1 MTGSGDAGGGRV
13 GVIGVGVMGGAMSG
27 HLVAA
32 GFEVCGYDVESAK
45 VDASAATPVDSVAE
59 VAARSDVV
67 LLSLPSV
74 SALATVAAEL
84 ADAEP
89 AGLVAVEMG
98 TLPLEAKQQ
107 ARDRLAAAGCDLL
120 DAPVSGT
127 GLQAAD
133 ATLVVYSSG
142 SRAGFER
149 AAPLF
154 DVIGR
159 RTYHLGAFG
168 NGTRMKFVANLL
180 VAVHTLAAAEAHALG
195 EAAGLDPALTQ
206 DAVSNGTGTSS
217 MFDIRGPMMVA
228 DSFHPP
234 SARLALIHKDAV
246 IIAAYAR
253 AVGAETPLL
262 DAAIPMYQRGLAAD
276 LGDLDAAALRRLF
289 DSPTPAEGAADED
302 PRPPPVNLEVRR
314 GDRPR
319 VGVIG
324 VGVMGRAMAAN
335 LVAADFEVCGYD
347 VESAKVAASAATEV
361 ASVAEV
367 AARSDVVL
375 LSLPS
380 AGALESV
387 SAELAAAGPDG
398 LVAVE
403 TSTLPLEVKQR
414 AHDRLA
420 EAGCD
425 LLDAPVSG
433 TGLQAADAALA
444 VYSSGSRAGFEAAS
458 PIFDVIGRRT
468 YRLGSFGDGTRTKF
482 VANLLAAVHTLAA
495 AEAHALGAAAG
506 LDPAVTQEVISSG
519 VGTSSAFDI
528 RGPMMV
534 ADSFDTP
541 VGRLAI
547 IDKDVRIIAG
557 FARAVGAETPLLDA
571 AGPLY
576 HRATDEGLSD
586 LDVAAVRRLFES
598 PPPAESP
605 AVGAA
610 SAETAPIDASVNTEG
625 ASP

>member
-1 MTGSGDAGGGRV
+1 MGSGNADRPRV

-32 GFEVCGYDVESAK
+32 GFEVCGYDVDPAR
-45 VDASAATPVDSVAE
+45 VAASAATPVDSVAD

-74 SALATVAAEL
+74 NALDTVAAEL

-98 TLPLEAKQQ
+98 TLPLDAKQQ
-107 ARDRLAAAGCDLL
+107 AHDRLAAVGCDLL
-120 DAPVSGT
+120 DSPVSGT

-149 AAPLF
+149 TAPLF

-206 DAVSNGTGTSS
+206 DAVSAGTGTSS

-228 DSFHPP
+228 DSFDPP
-234 SARLALIHKDAV
+234 SARLAIIHKDAG
-246 IIAAYAR
+246 IIAGFAR
-253 AVGAETPLL
+253 AVGTATPLL
-262 DAAIPMYQRGLAAD
+262 DAAIPMYERGLAAD

-289 DSPTPAEGAADED
+289 ESRPPAEPPSGLD
-302 PRPPPVNLEVRR
+302 PQRQPMNLEVRR

-324 VGVMGRAMAAN
+324 VGVMGGAMSER
-335 LVAADFEVCGYD
+335 LVAAGFEVCGYD
-347 VESAKVAASAATEV
+347 VDPARIATSAATEV
-361 ASVAEV
+361 ASVAAV

-380 AGALESV
+380 AGALEDT
-387 SAELAAAGPDG
+387 SAELAAAEPEG

-403 TSTLPLEVKQR
+403 MSTLPLEVKQR

-433 TGLQAADAALA
+433 TGLQAADATLI
-444 VYSSGSRAGFEAAS
+444 VYGSGSRAGLETAS

-468 YRLGSFGDGTRTKF
+468 YHLGSFGNGTRMKF

-495 AEAHALGAAAG
+495 AEAHALGSAAG
-506 LDPAVTQEVISSG
+506 LDPAVTQEVISAG
-519 VGTSSAFDI
+519 VGTSATFDI

-534 ADSFDTP
+534 ADSFEP
-541 VGRLAI
+541 PAGRLAI
-547 IDKDVRIIAG
+547 IDKDAGIITA
-557 FARAVGAETPLLDA
+557 FARALGVETPLLDA
-571 AGPLY
+571 ARPIYRRGT
-576 HRATDEGLSD
+576 AEGLGD

-598 PPPAESP
+598 RPPAEPP
-605 AVGAA
+605 AGGAA
-610 SAETAPIDASVNTEG
+610 STETAPIDASVNTEG
-625 ASP
+625 ANP

>member
-1 MTGSGDAGGGRV
+1 MGSGGTGRARV

-32 GFEVCGYDVESAK
+32 GFEVYGYDVESAK
-45 VDASAATPVDSVAE
+45 VVASAATPVDSVAE

-74 SALATVAAEL
+74 SALDTVAAEL

-107 ARDRLAAAGCDLL
+107 AHDRLAAVGCDLL

-142 SRAGFER
+142 NRAAFER

-159 RTYHLGAFG
+159 RTYHLGTFG

-206 DAVSNGTGTSS
+206 DAISAGTGTSS

-228 DSFHPP
+228 DSFDPP
-234 SARLALIHKDAV
+234 SARLAIIHKDAS

-253 AVGAETPLL
+253 AVGTETPLL
-262 DAAIPMYQRGLAAD
+262 DAAIPMYERGLAAD

-289 DSPTPAEGAADED
+289 DSPAPADSPTGED
-302 PRPPPVNLEVRR
+302 PRKPMNLEVRR

-324 VGVMGRAMAAN
+324 VGVMGGAMAAN
-335 LVAADFEVCGYD
+335 LVAAGFEVCGYD
-347 VESAKVAASAATEV
+347 VESAKVAASGAGEV

-380 AGALESV
+380 ADALETV
-387 SAELAAAGPDG
+387 AAELAAAGPEG

-403 TSTLPLEVKQR
+403 MSTLPLEVKQR

-420 EAGCD
+420 ETGCD

-433 TGLQAADAALA
+433 TGLQAADATLA
-444 VYSSGSRAGFEAAS
+444 VYGSGSRAGFEAAS

-468 YRLGSFGDGTRTKF
+468 YHLGSFGNGTRMKF

-506 LDPAVTQEVISSG
+506 LDPAVTQEVISAG
-519 VGTSSAFDI
+519 VGTSAAFDI

-534 ADSFDTP
+534 ADSFDAP

-547 IDKDVRIIAG
+547 IDKDVRIITA
-557 FARAVGAETPLLDA
+557 FARAVDTETPLLDA
-571 AGPLY
+571 TRPLY
-576 HRATDEGLSD
+576 RRGTAGGLSN
-586 LDVAAVRRLFES
+586 LDVAAVRCLFES
-598 PPPAESP
+598 PT
-605 AVGAA
+605 VGAA
-610 SAETAPIDASVNTEG
+610 STEASHTDASINTEG
-625 ASP
+625 AKP

>member
-1 MTGSGDAGGGRV
+1 MGSSDADRPRV

-32 GFEVCGYDVESAK
+32 GFEVCGYDVEPAK
-45 VDASAATPVDSVAE
+45 VAASAATSVGSVAE

-74 SALATVAAEL
+74 SALEGVAAQL
-84 ADAEP
+84 AGAEP

-107 ARDRLAAAGCDLL
+107 AHDRLAAVGCDLL

-159 RTYHLGAFG
+159 RTYHLGTFG

-206 DAVSNGTGTSS
+206 DAVSAGTGSSS

-228 DSFHPP
+228 DSFDPP
-234 SARLALIHKDAV
+234 SARLAIIHKDAS
-246 IIAAYAR
+246 IIAAFAR
-253 AVGAETPLL
+253 AVGTDTPLL
-262 DAAIPMYQRGLAAD
+262 DAAIPMYERGLAAD
-276 LGDLDAAALRRLF
+276 LGDLDAAALRRLY
-289 DSPTPAEGAADED
+289 DSPPPPDSPAGED
-302 PRPPPVNLEVRR
+302 ARGQPVNLEVRR

-324 VGVMGRAMAAN
+324 VGVMGGAMAAN
-335 LVAADFEVCGYD
+335 LVAAGFEVCGYD
-347 VESAKVAASAATEV
+347 VEVARVAASGATEV

-380 AGALESV
+380 ASALEDT
-387 SAELAAAGPDG
+387 SAQLAAAGPEG
-398 LVAVE
+398 LLAVE
-403 TSTLPLEVKQR
+403 MSTLPLEVKQR

-420 EAGCD
+420 GAGCD

-433 TGLQAADAALA
+433 TGLQAADATLI
-444 VYSSGSRAGFEAAS
+444 VYGSGSRVGLDTAS

-468 YRLGSFGDGTRTKF
+468 YDLGSFGNGTRMKL
-482 VANLLAAVHTLAA
+482 VANLLAAVHTLVA

-506 LDPAVTQEVISSG
+506 LDPAVTQEVISAG
-519 VGTSSAFDI
+519 VGTSAAFDI

-534 ADSFDTP
+534 ADSYEP
-541 VGRLAI
+541 SAGRLAI
-547 IDKDVRIIAG
+547 IDKDVRIIGA
-557 FARAVGAETPLLDA
+557 FARTVGVETPLLDA
-571 AGPLY
+571 TRPLY
-576 HRATDEGLSD
+576 RRGTAEGLGD
-586 LDVAAVRRLFES
+586 LDVAAARRLFES
-598 PPPAESP
+598 RPPAEP
-605 AVGAA
+605 RTGAA
-610 SAETAPIDASVNTEG
+610 TSTETTPINTQG
-625 ASP
+625 AKP

>member
-1 MTGSGDAGGGRV
+1 MGSGNADRPRV
-13 GVIGVGVMGGAMSG
+13 GVIGVGVMGGAMAG

-32 GFEVCGYDVESAK
+32 GFEVCGYDVEGAK
-45 VDASAATPVDSVAE
+45 VAASAATPVDSVAE

-74 SALATVAAEL
+74 DALDTVAAEL
-84 ADAEP
+84 ARAEA
-89 AGLVAVEMG
+89 AGLVAIEMG
-98 TLPLEAKQQ
+98 TLPLEVKQQ
-107 ARDRLAAAGCDLL
+107 ARDRLAAVGCDLL

-142 SRAGFER
+142 SNTGFER
-149 AAPLF
+149 AEPLF

-228 DSFHPP
+228 DSFDPP
-234 SARLALIHKDAV
+234 SARLVLIHKDAS
-246 IIAAYAR
+246 IIAAFAR
-253 AVGAETPLL
+253 AVGTETPLL
-262 DAAIPMYQRGLAAD
+262 DAAIPMYERGLAAG

-289 DSPTPAEGAADED
+289 DSPPPADSPAGED
-302 PRPPPVNLEVRR
+302 PRPQPVNLEVRR

-324 VGVMGRAMAAN
+324 VGLMGGAMAGR
-335 LVAADFEVCGYD
+335 LVAAGFEVCGYD
-347 VESAKVAASAATEV
+347 VDPTRVAASAATPV
-361 ASVAEV
+361 DSVAEV
-367 AARSDVVL
+367 AARSDIVL
-375 LSLPS
+375 LSLPA

-387 SAELAAAGPDG
+387 SAELAAAGSAG

-403 TSTLPLEVKQR
+403 MSTLPLEVKQR
-414 AHDRLA
+414 AHARLA

-433 TGLQAADAALA
+433 TGLQAADATLA
-444 VYSSGSRAGFEAAS
+444 VYGSGSRAGFEAAS
-458 PIFDVIGRRT
+458 PIFDVIGRRA
-468 YRLGSFGDGTRTKF
+468 YHLGAFGNGTRMKF
-482 VANLLAAVHTLAA
+482 VANLLATVHTLAA
-495 AEAHALGAAAG
+495 AEAHALAAAAG
-506 LDPAVTQEVISSG
+506 LDPAVTQEVISAG
-519 VGTSSAFDI
+519 VGTSVPFDI

-534 ADSFDTP
+534 ADSFEP
-541 VGRLAI
+541 LAGRLAI
-547 IDKDVRIIAG
+547 IDKDAGIIGA
-557 FARAVGAETPLLDA
+557 FARAVGTETPLLDA
-571 AGPLY
+571 AQPLY
-576 HRATDEGLSD
+576 RRACAEGLGD

-598 PPPAESP
+598 PPPAGSP
-605 AVGAA
+605 TGGAA
-610 SAETAPIDASVNTEG
+610 STETTPINASVNTEG
-625 ASP
+625 VPP

>member
-1 MTGSGDAGGGRV
+1 MSPGNADRPRV

-27 HLVAA
+27 NLVAA
-32 GFEVCGYDVESAK
+32 GFAVCGYDVDPAK
-45 VDASAATPVDSVAE
+45 VAASAATPVDSVAE

-74 SALATVAAEL
+74 SALDIVVAGL
-84 ADAEP
+84 AGAEP
-89 AGLVAVEMG
+89 AGLVAVETS
-98 TLPLEAKQQ
+98 TLPLETKLQ
-107 ARDRLAAAGCDLL
+107 AHDRLAAVGCDLL
-120 DAPVSGT
+120 DAPLSGT

-142 SRAGFER
+142 SSAGFER

-159 RTYHLGAFG
+159 RTYNLGAFG

-180 VAVHTLAAAEAHALG
+180 VAVHTLAAAEAHALAV
-195 EAAGLDPALTQ
+195 AAGLDPALTQ
-206 DAVSNGTGTSS
+206 DAISNGTGTSS

-228 DSFHPP
+228 DSFDPP
-234 SARLALIHKDAV
+234 AARLALIHKDAT
-246 IIAAYAR
+246 IIAAFAR
-253 AVGAETPLL
+253 KAGTETPLL
-262 DAAIPMYQRGLAAD
+262 DAAIPMYERGLAAD

-289 DSPTPAEGAADED
+289 DSSPPADSPTGED
-302 PRPPPVNLEVRR
+302 PRRRPLNLDGRP

-324 VGVMGRAMAAN
+324 VGVMGGPMAAN
-335 LVAADFEVCGYD
+335 LVAAGFEVCGYD
-347 VESAKVAASAATEV
+347 VDPARVAASAATEV
-361 ASVAEV
+361 SSVAEV

-387 SAELAAAGPDG
+387 SAELAAAEPEG

-433 TGLQAADAALA
+433 TGLQAADATLA
-444 VYSSGSRAGFEAAS
+444 IYGSGSRSGFEAAS
-458 PIFDVIGRRT
+458 PIFDVIGRRA
-468 YRLGSFGDGTRTKF
+468 YHLGAFGNGTRMKF
-482 VANLLAAVHTLAA
+482 VANLLASVHTVAA

-506 LDPAVTQEVISSG
+506 LDPAVTQEVISAG
-519 VGTSSAFDI
+519 VGTSAVFDI

-534 ADSFDTP
+534 ADSFEP
-541 VGRLAI
+541 PAGRLAI
-547 IDKDVRIIAG
+547 IDKDVRIIGA
-557 FARAVGAETPLLDA
+557 FARKAGTETPLLDA

-576 HRATDEGLSD
+576 RRGMDGGLSN
-586 LDVAAVRRLFES
+586 LDVAAVRRLFDSRPPVGS
-598 PPPAESP
+598 PPG
-605 AVGAA
+605 GAA
-610 SAETAPIDASVNTEG
+610 SAETAPIDASVNTQG

>member
-1 MTGSGDAGGGRV
+1 MASGDADRPRV

-45 VDASAATPVDSVAE
+45 VDASAATPVGSVAE

-74 SALATVAAEL
+74 SALEAVAAEL

-98 TLPLEAKQQ
+98 TLPLEVKQQ
-107 ARDRLAAAGCDLL
+107 AHDRLAAVGCDLL

-149 AAPLF
+149 VAPLF

-159 RTYHLGAFG
+159 RTYHLGTFG

-206 DAVSNGTGTSS
+206 EAISNGTGTSS

-228 DSFHPP
+228 DSFDPP
-234 SARLALIHKDAV
+234 SARLALIHKDAS

-253 AVGAETPLL
+253 AVGTETPLL
-262 DAAIPMYQRGLAAD
+262 DAAIPMYERGLAAG

-289 DSPTPAEGAADED
+289 DSPPPADSPTGED
-302 PRPPPVNLEVRR
+302 PRPQPLNLEVRR

-324 VGVMGRAMAAN
+324 VGVMGGAMAGR
-335 LVAADFEVCGYD
+335 LVAAGFEVCGYD
-347 VESAKVAASAATEV
+347 VEEARVAASAATPA

-380 AGALESV
+380 ASALEDV
-387 SAELAAAGPDG
+387 SAELAAAGPED
-398 LVAVE
+398 LLAVE
-403 TSTLPLEVKQR
+403 MSTLPLEVKRR
-414 AHDRLA
+414 AHDLLA

-433 TGLQAADAALA
+433 TGLQAADAALV
-444 VYSSGSRAGFEAAS
+444 VYGSGSRAGLETAA
-458 PIFDVIGRRT
+458 PIFEVIGRRT
-468 YRLGSFGDGTRTKF
+468 YHLGSFGNGTRMKL
-482 VANLLAAVHTLAA
+482 VANLLAAVHPLAA

-506 LDPAVTQEVISSG
+506 LDPAVTQEVISAG
-519 VGTSSAFDI
+519 VGTSAVFDI

-534 ADSFDTP
+534 ADSYEP
-541 VGRLAI
+541 PAGRLAI
-547 IDKDVRIIAG
+547 IDKDVGIITT
-557 FARAVGAETPLLDA
+557 FARAVGVETPLLDA
-571 AGPLY
+571 TRPLY
-576 HRATDEGLSD
+576 RRGIAGGLGD
-586 LDVAAVRRLFES
+586 LDIAAVRRLFES
-598 PPPAESP
+598 RPPAGSP
-605 AVGAA
+605 TGGAA
-610 SAETAPIDASVNTEG
+610 STETAPINTEG
-625 ASP
+625 AKP

>member
-1 MTGSGDAGGGRV
+1 MGACRPSSRPRV

-45 VDASAATPVDSVAE
+45 VAASAATPVGSVAE

-74 SALATVAAEL
+74 SALDTVAAEL
-84 ADAEP
+84 AGAEP

-107 ARDRLAAAGCDLL
+107 AHDRLGAVGCDLL

-133 ATLVVYSSG
+133 ATLVVYASG
-142 SRAGFER
+142 SSAGFER

-159 RTYHLGAFG
+159 RTYHLGTFG

-206 DAVSNGTGTSS
+206 DAVSAGTGTSS

-228 DSFHPP
+228 DSFDPP
-234 SARLALIHKDAV
+234 AARLAIIHKDAS
-246 IIAAYAR
+246 IIAAFAR
-253 AVGAETPLL
+253 SVGTETPLL
-262 DAAIPMYQRGLAAD
+262 DAAIPMYERGLAAG

-289 DSPTPAEGAADED
+289 DSPPPADSATGEA
-302 PRPPPVNLEVRR
+302 PRKRPVNHEVRR

-324 VGVMGRAMAAN
+324 VGVMGGAMAAN
-335 LVAADFEVCGYD
+335 VVAAGFEVCGYD
-347 VESAKVAASAATEV
+347 VEEARVAASTATGV

-380 AGALESV
+380 ASALEDV
-387 SAELAAAGPDG
+387 SAELAAAGPEG
-398 LVAVE
+398 LLAVE

-414 AHDRLA
+414 AHDLLA

-433 TGLQAADAALA
+433 TGLQAADATLI
-444 VYSSGSRAGFEAAS
+444 VYGSGSRAGLEAAS
-458 PIFDVIGRRT
+458 PILDVIGRRT
-468 YRLGSFGDGTRTKF
+468 YHLGSFGNGTRMKF

-506 LDPAVTQEVISSG
+506 LDPAVTQEVISAG
-519 VGTSSAFDI
+519 VGTSSVFDI

-534 ADSFDTP
+534 ADRFEP
-541 VGRLAI
+541 PAGRLAI
-547 IDKDVRIIAG
+547 IDKDARIIGA
-557 FARAVGAETPLLDA
+557 FARSVGTETPLLDA

-576 HRATDEGLSD
+576 RRGTAEGLRD
-586 LDVAAVRRLFES
+586 LDVAAVRRLFNSRTPAGS
-598 PPPAESP
+598 PTG
-605 AVGAA
+605 GAA
-610 SAETAPIDASVNTEG
+610 STETSPNNTEG
-625 ASP
+625 ATT

>member
-1 MTGSGDAGGGRV
+1 MGSGDADRPRV
-13 GVIGVGVMGGAMSG
+13 GVIGVGVMGGAMAG

-32 GFEVCGYDVESAK
+32 GFEVCGYDVEEAK
-45 VDASAATPVDSVAE
+45 VAASAATPVGSVAD

-74 SALATVAAEL
+74 SALEGVAAQL

-107 ARDRLAAAGCDLL
+107 AHDRLAAVGCDLL

-149 AAPLF
+149 AAPIF

-159 RTYHLGAFG
+159 RTYHLGTFG

-206 DAVSNGTGTSS
+206 EAISNGTGTSS

-228 DSFHPP
+228 DSFDPP
-234 SARLALIHKDAV
+234 SARLALIHKDAS
-246 IIAAYAR
+246 IIAAFAR
-253 AVGAETPLL
+253 AVGTETPLL
-262 DAAIPMYQRGLAAD
+262 DAAIPMYERGLAAG

-289 DSPTPAEGAADED
+289 DSPPPADSPTGED
-302 PRPPPVNLEVRR
+302 PRPQPVNPEVRR
-314 GDRPR
+314 GARTR

-324 VGVMGRAMAAN
+324 VGVMGGAMAAN
-335 LVAADFEVCGYD
+335 LVAARFEVCGCD
-347 VESAKVAASAATEV
+347 IDPARVAVSAATEV

-367 AARSDVVL
+367 TARSDVVL

-380 AGALESV
+380 ASALEEV
-387 SAELAAAGPDG
+387 TAELAAAGPEG
-398 LVAVE
+398 LLAVE

-414 AHDRLA
+414 AHDLLA
-420 EAGCD
+420 GAGCD

-433 TGLQAADAALA
+433 TGLQAADATLI
-444 VYSSGSRAGFEAAS
+444 VYGSGSRAGLEAAS

-468 YRLGSFGDGTRTKF
+468 YHLGPFGNGTRMKL

-506 LDPAVTQEVISSG
+506 LDPAVTQEVISAG
-519 VGTSSAFDI
+519 VGTSAVFDI

-534 ADSFDTP
+534 ADSFEP
-541 VGRLAI
+541 PAGRLAI
-547 IDKDVRIIAG
+547 IDKDARIIG
-557 FARAVGAETPLLDA
+557 SFARALGVETPLLDA
-571 AGPLY
+571 TRPLY
-576 HRATDEGLSD
+576 RRGTAEGLGD

-598 PPPAESP
+598 RPPAGSP
-605 AVGAA
+605 TGGTA
-610 SAETAPIDASVNTEG
+610 STETAPINTEG
-625 ASP
+625 AKP

>member
-1 MTGSGDAGGGRV
+1 MGSGKADRPRV

-32 GFEVCGYDVESAK
+32 GFEVCGYDVDPAK
-45 VDASAATPVDSVAE
+45 VAASAATPVDSVAD

-74 SALATVAAEL
+74 NALDTVAAEL

-107 ARDRLAAAGCDLL
+107 AHDRLAAVDCDLL

-142 SRAGFER
+142 SHAGFQR

-206 DAVSNGTGTSS
+206 DAVSAGTGTSS

-228 DSFHPP
+228 DSFDPP
-234 SARLALIHKDAV
+234 SARLAIIHKDAG
-246 IIAAYAR
+246 IIAGFAR
-253 AVGAETPLL
+253 AVGTATPLL
-262 DAAIPMYQRGLAAD
+262 DAAIPMYERGLAAD

-289 DSPTPAEGAADED
+289 ESRPPAEPPRALD
-302 PRPPPVNLEVRR
+302 PRRQTLNLEVRR

-324 VGVMGRAMAAN
+324 VGVMGGAMSGR
-335 LVAADFEVCGYD
+335 LVAAGFEVCGYD
-347 VESAKVAASAATEV
+347 VDPAKVAGSAATEV

-387 SAELAAAGPDG
+387 SAELSAAEPGG

-403 TSTLPLEVKQR
+403 MSTLPLEVKQR

-433 TGLQAADAALA
+433 TGLQAADATLI
-444 VYSSGSRAGFEAAS
+444 VYGSGSRAGFEAAS
-458 PIFDVIGRRT
+458 PIFDVIGRRS
-468 YRLGSFGDGTRTKF
+468 YHLGAFGNGTRMKF

-506 LDPAVTQEVISSG
+506 LDPTVTQEVISAG
-519 VGTSSAFDI
+519 VGTSATFDI

-534 ADSFDTP
+534 ADSFEP
-541 VGRLAI
+541 PAGRLAI
-547 IDKDVRIIAG
+547 IDKDAGIITA
-557 FARAVGAETPLLDA
+557 FARALGVETPLLDA
-571 AGPLY
+571 ALPLY
-576 HRATDEGLSD
+576 RRGMAGGLGD

-598 PPPAESP
+598 RPPAESP
-605 AVGAA
+605 TGGTT
-610 SAETAPIDASVNTEG
+610 STETAPINTEG
-625 ASP
+625 ANP